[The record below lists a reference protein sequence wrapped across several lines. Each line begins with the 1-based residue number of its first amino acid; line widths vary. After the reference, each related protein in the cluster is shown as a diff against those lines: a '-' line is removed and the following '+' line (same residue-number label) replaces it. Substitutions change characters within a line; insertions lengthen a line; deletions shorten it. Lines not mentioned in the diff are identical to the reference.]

1 MNVRTAKSRIGH
13 AAAGLAAAVAGLA
26 IASAAA
32 AAPATANTTAQ
43 ANIVA
48 PGQLSA
54 TRDLEFGTVAK
65 PTTGST
71 TVTVGSASSAT
82 ATPSVSG
89 GNGFV
94 PTSGLAHAAIFH
106 LVGANAQTYT
116 VSANTLSFTGASGN
130 LANVGAESPVAAS
143 GTLNTL
149 PASGVDDLYIGGHFD
164 ISASTAVQ
172 SYAGT
177 LSLTVNFN

>member
-1 MNVRTAKSRIGH
+1 MKLRI
-13 AAAGLAAAVAGLA
+13 ALAAAMAGIA
-26 IASAAA
+26 VASAAA
-32 AAPATANTTAQ
+32 GAPVTANTTAQ

-54 TRDLEFGTVAK
+54 TRDLEFGTIAK
-65 PTTGST
+65 PTTGTT
-71 TVTVGSASSAT
+71 TVTVASAATAT

-94 PTSGLAHAAIFH
+94 PTSGLAHASIFH
-106 LVGANAQTYT
+106 LVGSNGQTYSVT
-116 VSANTLSFTGASGN
+116 SNTLSFTGAAGN
-130 LANVGAESPVAAS
+130 LTAVGSESPVAAS

-149 PASGVDDLYIGGHFD
+149 PASGIDDLFVGGHFD
-164 ISASTAVQ
+164 ITSSTAVNT
-172 SYAGT
+172 YNGT